1 MKSVFVVLSRTKSN
15 HLLKDSARA
24 FPSFQL
30 ADVYRLHM
38 TRKERDLLTWIVVE
52 VPFLE
57 DEEINRIV
65 LSFPEG
71 TAVGV

>member
-24 FPSFQL
+24 FSSFQL

-38 TRKERDLLTWIVVE
+38 TRKENGNLTWIVIE

-57 DEEINRIV
+57 NEEMNRIV

-71 TAVGV
+71 IVGGL